1 MRKQVRAFDS
11 IYRYGGE
18 EFVILLPGIDGW
30 GAVEVAERLCESV
43 RSEPVEGL
51 PVTMSLGVAVIG
63 EGEAWSFDH
72 LFDEA
77 DRALYDAKRGGRDRV
92 AQQRNLVLL
101 AS

>member
-1 MRKQVRAFDS
+1 
-11 IYRYGGE
+11 
-18 EFVILLPGIDGW
+18 VILRPAIPGG
-30 GAVEVAERLCESV
+30 GAYEVAARLCESV

-63 EGEAWSFDH
+63 EGEAWSFDR
-72 LFDEA
+72 LFDDA

-92 AQQRNLVLL
+92 AQRRDVVLL